1 MKLIFRGHDDR
12 YAVEQSLLAFFPD
25 ERPVY
30 EAAAPG
36 EDHALVTL
44 HSGERWTTATT
55 QIVRQGKTARGISRV
70 ELADVNDEY
79 ERERL
84 RQKAL
89 KLSFFKAAREITGI
103 SPSWGALTGI
113 RPGKLAARMLEEGK
127 SEGQVSRILRDTY
140 YVSPERRRLAL
151 ETAKAGLKAKAELQP
166 NEISLYVGIPFCP
179 TRCAYCSFVSASVE
193 KSFGLIEP
201 YLEVLEREI
210 TAAAQMVRETGLK
223 IKSFY
228 MGGGTPTTLTAKQM
242 DRLLEHLNRSFDLSG
257 CVEYCIEA
265 GRPDTIDR
273 DKLQVLLD
281 RGADRISVNPQSLE
295 DHVLRAIGRKHSA
308 EDIRRTMELV
318 ASMNFPHV
326 NMDLIAGLPE
336 DTPEGFRRT
345 LDQCLV
351 YGADNITVH
360 TLALKKGSRILLE
373 GSKIPTAEE
382 VGAMLD
388 YANPTL
394 RAHGFQ
400 PYYLY
405 RQKYMSGSFE
415 NVGWCISGAEG
426 LYNIYIMEELHS
438 ILSLGAGGSTK
449 MVDPRRNRIERVF
462 HAKFPTEYIQRVDK
476 LEANLSAFRAFHES
490 MLK

>member
-1 MKLIFRGHDDR
+1 MEIMLDVKVPQGDVKSIYLFGGLMLLCAFLCLGANVIANRMSAVSSGRITRSVRHGLFEKL
-12 YAVEQSLLAFFPD
+12 QSL
-25 ERPVY
+25 
-30 EAAAPG
+30 
-36 EDHALVTL
+36 
-44 HSGERWTTATT
+44 S
-55 QIVRQGKTARGISRV
+55 AR
-70 ELADVNDEY
+70 
-79 ERERL
+79 
-84 RQKAL
+84 
-89 KLSFFKAAREITGI
+89 
-103 SPSWGALTGI
+103 
-113 RPGKLAARMLEEGK
+113 
-127 SEGQVSRILRDTY
+127 
-140 YVSPERRRLAL
+140 
-151 ETAKAGLKAKAELQP
+151 
-166 NEISLYVGIPFCP
+166 
-179 TRCAYCSFVSASVE
+179 
-193 KSFGLIEP
+193 
-201 YLEVLEREI
+201 
-210 TAAAQMVRETGLK
+210 
-223 IKSFY
+223 
-228 MGGGTPTTLTAKQM
+228 QM
-242 DRLLEHLNRSFDLSG
+242 DRLLAHLNRSFDLSG

-295 DHVLRAIGRKHSA
+295 DHVLAAIGRKHSA
-308 EDIRRTMELV
+308 ADIERTMELV

-345 LDQCLV
+345 LDKCLG

-373 GSKIPTAEE
+373 GSKIPTAQE

-394 RAHGFQ
+394 RKAGFA

-449 MVDPRRNRIERVF
+449 MVDAARGRIERVF
-462 HAKFPTEYIQRVDK
+462 HAKFPTEYMQRPEK
-476 LEANLSAFRAFHES
+476 LEENLSAFRSFHEE
-490 MLK
+490 MLKR